1 MQKFLTFKKSA
12 LKQSFVIIRKRRI
25 SLVTLFFILTT
36 LLLAILLITN
46 IFTKEK
52 EQGYDSSTVLNRVVP
67 IQELALVKYNYS
79 GVIGYKDFIKIMK
92 INIPLTE
99 KSFLLKYNGYIK
111 AGVDF
116 KNMKVEVTGKDVH
129 ISLPK
134 PKILDT
140 LIDENSISVYNES
153 MNAFNPIKISDYNEA
168 IVKEK
173 NTMIQ
178 DAIAQGILNDANKQ
192 AELVLTAIMKDMGFE
207 NITIAQEITLPRP
220 N

>member
-1 MQKFLTFKKSA
+1 MI
-12 LKQSFVIIRKRRI
+12 LKNKRINFVTI
-25 SLVTLFFILTT
+25 FFILTT
-36 LLLAILLITN
+36 LLLAILLVTN
-46 IFTKEK
+46 IFTKDK

-92 INIPLTE
+92 INVPLTE
-99 KSFLLKYNGYIK
+99 KSFLIKYNGYIK

-129 ISLPK
+129 ISLPQ

-140 LIDENSISVYNES
+140 LIDEKSIRVYNES
-153 MNAFNPIKISDYNEA
+153 MNAFNPITISDYNQA
-168 IVKEK
+168 IMKEK
-173 NTMIQ
+173 STMIN
-178 DAIAQGILNDANKQ
+178 DAIAQGILRDATKQ
-192 AELVLTAIMKDMGFE
+192 AEMVLTSIMKDMDFE
-207 NITIAQEITLPRP
+207 NITITQEISIPRP